1 MAKQESREATLPIL
15 KADLKAK
22 NLRRL
27 YFFHGPE
34 TFLMNYYLQQMKKLL
49 IDDLT
54 ESFNF
59 HKLTEETF
67 RVSQL
72 AEAVE
77 NLPMMAEH
85 TFVWVDEIDIF
96 QLDEADRNR
105 VCELF
110 ADIPEYCTVVFTYVT
125 TPWKIDGRMKKLS
138 DAVKT
143 YGQEISFDKQEQKDL
158 IPWIARHFAAHNK
171 KIPNNLCVY
180 LIELTGGSMTSLSSE
195 ISKLCAYS
203 GAEVITKSDIDTVVE
218 PVLDAVVF
226 QMTDLL
232 GQGNCGGALLK
243 LRQLLQMQ
251 EEPLGILGAI
261 GAHFRR
267 LGVARTFHDNGRPA
281 SELVKAVG
289 GSEYYARRNMD
300 AAVRFSARFYR
311 VAMERI
317 LETDLG
323 IKSSL
328 DNPQRLL
335 ELLVM
340 DLYREARNG

>member
-1 MAKQESREATLPIL
+1 MAKKEEYTPTLPIL

-34 TFLMNYYLQQMKKLL
+34 TFLMNHYLQQIKKLL

-59 HKLTEETF
+59 HKLTEESF
-67 RVSQL
+67 RVAQL
-72 AEAVE
+72 VEAVE

-85 TFVWVDEIDIF
+85 TFIWVDEIDIF

-105 VCELF
+105 LCALF
-110 ADIPEYCTVVFTYVT
+110 ADIPEYCTLVFTYVT
-125 TPWKIDGRMKKLS
+125 TPFKVDGRMKKLS
-138 DAVKT
+138 DAVNL
-143 YGQEISFDKQEQKDL
+143 YGQEICFDKQEQKDL
-158 IPWIARHFAAHNK
+158 IPWITRHFAAHHK
-171 KIPNNLCVY
+171 QITANLCVY

-203 GAEVITKSDIDTVVE
+203 GADTITKSDIDTVVE

-232 GQGNCGGALLK
+232 GQGDCGGALHK
-243 LRQLLQMQ
+243 LHQLLQLQ
-251 EEPLGILGAI
+251 EDPLSILGAI
-261 GAHFRR
+261 SLHFRR

-281 SELVKAVG
+281 TELAGVIN
-289 GSEYYARRNMD
+289 GSPYYARRNMD
-300 AAVRFSARFYR
+300 AAVKFSPRFFR
-311 VAMERI
+311 VATERI

-328 DNPQRLL
+328 DAPQRLL
-335 ELLVM
+335 ELRVM

>member
-1 MAKQESREATLPIL
+1 MAKDVQTSTLPVL

-22 NLRRL
+22 TLRRL

-34 TFLMNYYLQQMKKLL
+34 TFLMNHYLQQIKKLL
-49 IDDLT
+49 TDDLT

-59 HKLTEETF
+59 HKLTSENF
-67 RVSQL
+67 RMADLV
-72 AEAVE
+72 EAVE

-96 QLDEADRNR
+96 QLDESDRTR
-105 VCELF
+105 LCSLF
-110 ADIPEYCTVVFTYVT
+110 SDIPEYCTVIFTYVT
-125 TPWKIDGRMKKLS
+125 TPWKVDGRMKKLA

-143 YGQEISFDKQEQKDL
+143 YGQEVSFDKQEQKDL
-158 IPWIARHFAAHNK
+158 IPWIARHFAAQHK
-171 KIPNNLCVY
+171 QIPTNLCAY
-180 LIELTGGSMTSLSSE
+180 LIELTGGSMTMLSGE

-203 GAEVITKSDIDTVVE
+203 GADVITKSDIDAVVE

-232 GQGNCGGALLK
+232 GQGNCGGALRK
-243 LRQLLQMQ
+243 LRILLQMQ

-267 LGVARTFHDNGRPA
+267 LGVARTFHDNGRSA
-281 SELVKAVG
+281 SDFVKVTG

-300 AAVRFSARFYR
+300 TAIQFSPRFYR
-311 VAMERI
+311 AAMELI
-317 LETDLG
+317 LQTDLG
-323 IKSSL
+323 IKTSV
-328 DNPQRLL
+328 DDPQRLL

-340 DLYREARNG
+340 GLYQEARNG

>member
-226 QMTDLL
+226 MNADS
-232 GQGNCGGALLK
+232 
-243 LRQLLQMQ
+243 LR
-251 EEPLGILGAI
+251 
-261 GAHFRR
+261 R
-267 LGVARTFHDNGRPA
+267 
-281 SELVKAVG
+281 
-289 GSEYYARRNMD
+289 
-300 AAVRFSARFYR
+300 VRSMR
-311 VAMERI
+311 
-317 LETDLG
+317 
-323 IKSSL
+323 
-328 DNPQRLL
+328 
-335 ELLVM
+335 
-340 DLYREARNG
+340 